1 MVAELKDAKSRL
13 GCVSN
18 KLGRFSAALE
28 ATREAIEEE
37 ARWERIQDGG
47 LMVHSEYSVDSHILP
62 TAKDIA
68 EALDERQALKTRIQ
82 ELTERLDIK
91 V

>member
-1 MVAELKDAKSRL
+1 
-13 GCVSN
+13 
-18 KLGRFSAALE
+18 
-28 ATREAIEEE
+28 
-37 ARWERIQDGG
+37 
-47 LMVHSEYSVDSHILP
+47 MVHSEYSVNSHILP

-68 EALDERQALKTRIQ
+68 EALDERQALETRIQ